1 MLGKCP
7 SGKFDYFYI
16 KVNIYWERES
26 KLVLRFGFITKV
38 GVGDPG
44 LHSPTKINKK
54 TATYEQNQLRGS

>member
-7 SGKFDYFYI
+7 SGKFGYFSI

-38 GVGDPG
+38 
-44 LHSPTKINKK
+44 
-54 TATYEQNQLRGS
+54 AE